1 MNLNDNWENG
11 TINHQ
16 NFSSQE
22 MLFDA
27 STYFIKNDIYY
38 FFFACVKTIHVYGTR
53 RIQKCIQNIN

>member
-27 STYFIKNDIYY
+27 STYFLKNDIYY
-38 FFFACVKTIHVYGTR
+38 LFCLV
-53 RIQKCIQNIN
+53 

>member
-16 NFSSQE
+16 NFSSQK

-27 STYFIKNDIYY
+27 STYFIKKMI
-38 FFFACVKTIHVYGTR
+38 FIIFLPV
-53 RIQKCIQNIN
+53 

>member
-16 NFSSQE
+16 NFSSQK

-38 FFFACVKTIHVYGTR
+38 FFACVKTIHGYGTR